1 MQIDDSPVSEHPV
14 DYIAIRMTCPPLCW
28 ISGPA
33 FPDFESHPMCLPAQL
48 GTGSYWRRLVEDRSL
63 HAAYGCNETGSKVSD
78 EGITL
83 GIRKM
88 VEIDGE

>member
-1 MQIDDSPVSEHPV
+1 
-14 DYIAIRMTCPPLCW
+14 
-28 ISGPA
+28 
-33 FPDFESHPMCLPAQL
+33 MCLPAQL